1 MIKLQKTYQM
11 KKEDVVRNW
20 HLIDVSGKV
29 LGRISTEIATLL
41 QGKHKPTYTAHVDG
55 GDYVVVI
62 NAKKVVVTGNKKSDK
77 MYYRHSQY
85 PGGLRTESFDKL
97 VERDARKII
106 ENAVWGMI
114 PKNKLRDPRMS
125 RLKVYVG
132 EAHAFHDKFANKNK

>member
-1 MIKLQKTYQM
+1 MIKMQKTYQM
-11 KKEDVVRNW
+11 KKEEVERNW

-29 LGRISTEIATLL
+29 LGRISTKIATLL
-41 QGKHKPTYTAHVDG
+41 QGKHKPSYTAHVDG

-62 NAKKVVVTGNKKSDK
+62 NAKKVVVTGSKKSDK

-85 PGGLRTESFDKL
+85 PGGLKTESFDKL
-97 VERDARKII
+97 SERDARKII
-106 ENAVWGMI
+106 ENAVWGML

-132 EAHAFHDKFANKNK
+132 EAHAFHDKFQPKK